1 MIAEVRNAII
11 QSEKTQ
17 ENKKRT
23 IRNETQQ
30 LIKKGMDK
38 QQLEKRKKAEEKAKD
53 AKSGNTFMLCLQKRQ
68 ERA

>member
-30 LIKKGMDK
+30 LIKKAMDK
-38 QQLEKRKKAEEKAKD
+38 QLLEKRKKAEEKAKD